1 MKKFLHLFSALAIV
15 LSLAMAFAPASYAQ
29 DNLKDEATSKE
40 SSKKVCPAN
49 TTCLDNPL
57 GEGVN
62 TPQQVIKNVL
72 TGVLGIVGSLA
83 LLMFV
88 YGGFT
93 LMLAGGNAENVKKGR
108 DILMWAAIGLVVI
121 FTSYAMVDFVITT
134 IRK

>member
-1 MKKFLHLFSALAIV
+1 MKKFLRLFSALAIV
-15 LSLAMAFAPASYAQ
+15 LSLAMAFVPASYAQ
-29 DNLKDEATSKE
+29 DKLKDEATSKD
-40 SSKKVCPAN
+40 SGKKPCPAN

-57 GEGVN
+57 GAVD
-62 TPQQVIKNVL
+62 TPQGIIKNVL

-93 LMLAGGNAENVKKGR
+93 WMLAGGNAENVKKGR

-134 IRK
+134 IKK

>member
-1 MKKFLHLFSALAIV
+1 MKKSKLVIFAVLLAALLPLVAV
-15 LSLAMAFAPASYAQ
+15 RAQ
-29 DNLKDEATSKE
+29 DDNSKVE
-40 SSKKVCPAN
+40 SKTTKKSCPAN

-62 TPQQVIKNVL
+62 TPQEVIKNVL

-93 LMLAGGNAENVKKGR
+93 WMLAGGNAENVKKGR

-134 IRK
+134 IKR